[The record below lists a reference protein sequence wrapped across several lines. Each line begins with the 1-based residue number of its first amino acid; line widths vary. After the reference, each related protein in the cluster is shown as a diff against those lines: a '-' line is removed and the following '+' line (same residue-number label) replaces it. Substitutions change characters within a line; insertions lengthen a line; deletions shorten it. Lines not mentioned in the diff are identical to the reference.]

1 MYYKQLNGFVI
12 EPRTRIDDN
21 LLHRRS
27 ATIAERED
35 ELKSQIKNK
44 NVFFGAGEMDALN
57 ARMDK
62 FEADICSVIDEKF
75 DRLMEKC
82 KLDDNHDSDYDSA
95 SSSSSDDSGSSGSED
110 TDSESETESE
120 PEQESSDDESDDDE
134 IETKAMKRKKYLK
147 NYHQQYYLK
156 NKAKQME

>member
-57 ARMDK
+57 ARMDE

-82 KLDDNHDSDYDSA
+82 KLDDNHDSDYDSD
-95 SSSSSDDSGSSGSED
+95 SDDSGSSGSED
-110 TDSESETESE
+110 TDTDTDTESE

>member
-35 ELKSQIKNK
+35 ELKQQIKNK

-57 ARMDK
+57 ARMDE

-82 KLDDNHDSDYDSA
+82 KLDDNHDSDYDSD
-95 SSSSSDDSGSSGSED
+95 SDDSGSSGSED
-110 TDSESETESE
+110 TDTESETESE

>member
-57 ARMDK
+57 ARMDE

-75 DRLMEKC
+75 DRLLEKC
-82 KLDDNHDSDYDSA
+82 KLDDNHDSDYDSD
-95 SSSSSDDSGSSGSED
+95 SDDSGSSGSED
-110 TDSESETESE
+110 TDTESETESE

>member
-57 ARMDK
+57 ARMDE

-82 KLDDNHDSDYDSA
+82 KLDDNHDSDYDS
-95 SSSSSDDSGSSGSED
+95 SSDDSGSSGSED
-110 TDSESETESE
+110 TDTESETESE

-147 NYHQQYYLK
+147 NYNQQYYLK
-156 NKAKQME
+156 HKQDKLKQME